1 MKKELINAAACFL
14 FSWTFYA
21 LSALESSSG
30 HDFRADA
37 LWLVAFLLSFKAGWH
52 IAEAIAPTPRHRI
65 TSEQWYIVLKRIG
78 NKKEGEK

>member
-1 MKKELINAAACFL
+1 MKKELINAAACSL
-14 FSWTFYA
+14 FSWVFYA
-21 LSALESSSG
+21 LSALEASG
-30 HDFRADA
+30 GQDFRSNV